1 MAKLTVADIFGD
13 PGLQNSYTPQVK
25 DHIIS
30 QGQGF
35 GVDSIFNKYSL
46 FRYSKFGA
54 NINTYNVGLHYQGR
68 SAVPN
73 GNPNASQQSQDLQN
87 KVFGGGKMKEIGPD
101 FQDVID
107 NPDAKTI
114 IEYFRNFKD
123 ASEDALGPT
132 PYAWTDFLWCKFY
145 GKIPNNRLITL
156 RRYPFPVNDNL
167 KAAKNKV
174 LVPLSQAVT
183 WFGEETGNKLSQ
195 IIPNKL
201 SINWK
206 QIQVQEQTVEGNE
219 ITVKSLLHLL
229 GKEGKEKVDAIMPVI
244 STLYDLAGLNKDG
257 NYSSG
262 ASQLQFTG
270 YFEKMQDYF
279 QKLYTTG
286 PYWNQVFGPV
296 SVIDR
301 TMIRDRGLSVDSY
314 AQPITLKF
322 HYNLR
327 SYAGVRAKVAFLDLL
342 ANFLELTYLNG
353 SYLNILEK
361 YLPTAGASL
370 NDPSLNHVIS
380 LAMQSG
386 NVDKVTE
393 AMKLLTGSL
402 LTIIHTSIENV
413 GNDSKKDPT
422 GTAGK
427 VVNFLANNFLATYF
441 GSSMRSIV
449 EKSALNYR
457 PIGEWHLVIGNP
469 LNPIA
474 TIGDLICKDVQI
486 ELGDELGPD
495 DFPTEVTFTVTLQ
508 MAKPRDLFGY
518 ESIFNLGNGAMYVN
532 SLKAPSSQSN
542 TYDAGNYKLNYKP
555 VYSDSE
561 ASQAGGATKAES
573 GQGVDIGEIK
583 TRIQNAYGKGYST
596 DLIDSYFGSNK
607 EIVSQK
613 TDPNIVE
620 NRIETNSQEQ

>member
-206 QIQVQEQTVEGNE
+206 QIQVQEQTVEGN
-219 ITVKSLLHLL
+219 
-229 GKEGKEKVDAIMPVI
+229 
-244 STLYDLAGLNKDG
+244 
-257 NYSSG
+257 
-262 ASQLQFTG
+262 
-270 YFEKMQDYF
+270 
-279 QKLYTTG
+279 
-286 PYWNQVFGPV
+286 
-296 SVIDR
+296 
-301 TMIRDRGLSVDSY
+301 
-314 AQPITLKF
+314 
-322 HYNLR
+322 
-327 SYAGVRAKVAFLDLL
+327 
-342 ANFLELTYLNG
+342 
-353 SYLNILEK
+353 
-361 YLPTAGASL
+361 
-370 NDPSLNHVIS
+370 
-380 LAMQSG
+380 
-386 NVDKVTE
+386 
-393 AMKLLTGSL
+393 
-402 LTIIHTSIENV
+402 
-413 GNDSKKDPT
+413 
-422 GTAGK
+422 
-427 VVNFLANNFLATYF
+427 
-441 GSSMRSIV
+441 
-449 EKSALNYR
+449 
-457 PIGEWHLVIGNP
+457 
-469 LNPIA
+469 
-474 TIGDLICKDVQI
+474 
-486 ELGDELGPD
+486 
-495 DFPTEVTFTVTLQ
+495 
-508 MAKPRDLFGY
+508 
-518 ESIFNLGNGAMYVN
+518 
-532 SLKAPSSQSN
+532 
-542 TYDAGNYKLNYKP
+542 
-555 VYSDSE
+555 
-561 ASQAGGATKAES
+561 
-573 GQGVDIGEIK
+573 
-583 TRIQNAYGKGYST
+583 
-596 DLIDSYFGSNK
+596 
-607 EIVSQK
+607 
-613 TDPNIVE
+613 
-620 NRIETNSQEQ
+620 